1 MVLSKALTANPTRIG
16 IQKTLAKPLFSVKG
30 ATGVI
35 QFQGSDRLNGKITM
49 VTVRRNCNSNNFV
62 PIVSTYKAIGC
73 F

>member
-1 MVLSKALTANPTRIG
+1 MQSLNSRLK
-16 IQKTLAKPLFSVKG
+16 KG

-35 QFQGSDRLNGKITM
+35 QFQGGDRRNGKIRM

-62 PIVSTYKAIGC
+62 PIVSTYRASGC